1 MIVPGRRGHDP
12 ALQRNKNSGKH
23 FACRCNISLCRSSRA
38 IILPC
43 AAHRRTNCLFLRNRL
58 ILERAKSHILVHSL
72 SSHFKPLQI
81 SPTQTPTPRPPL
93 SFPQNENWK
102 EMTRLLISPRSLH
115 AISRQNQALPT
126 PSPRYFLSMELIG
139 VYWGNIGRI

>member
-1 MIVPGRRGHDP
+1 MSQRPVGRFYSTSVKQDFKTRVWH
-12 ALQRNKNSGKH
+12 RH
-23 FACRCNISLCRSSRA
+23 CRSGGFTRLPSSKIPQARA
-38 IILPC
+38 CPPG
-43 AAHRRTNCLFLRNRL
+43 LFLRNRL